1 MGCIIL
7 WYQIYLWYPIYLCYI
22 LITFDIFPSLPFL
35 PITCDILFTWDN
47 LLSSYFRLWMP
58 VWQMMEMHSCMV
70 LALYTEILPWI
81 QKWVTF
87 LPMWHTYQYVNW
99 YNWAMKGYYHFLF
112 KENIIG
118 TCISEPDKIGMIFRH
133 ILVKARDA
141 FTENKY
147 TDWLQVWNLHIK
159 FFFFYCFRIPMWNV
173 TVWQML
179 RKSWGCQ
186 ERNWLPW
193 HYCWAVTIYPKVY
206 QE

>member
-1 MGCIIL
+1 
-7 WYQIYLWYPIYLCYI
+7 
-22 LITFDIFPSLPFL
+22 
-35 PITCDILFTWDN
+35 
-47 LLSSYFRLWMP
+47 
-58 VWQMMEMHSCMV
+58 MV

-87 LPMWHTYQYVNW
+87 LPLWHTYQYVNW

>member
-7 WYQIYLWYPIYLCYI
+7 WYQIYLWYPIYLFYI
-22 LITFDIFPSLPFL
+22 LLIFDIFPSLPFL

-87 LPMWHTYQYVNW
+87 LPLWHDYQYIYW
-99 YNWAMKGYYHFLF
+99 YNWTIIGYYHF
-112 KENIIG
+112 KENIG
-118 TCISEPDKIGMIFRH
+118 TCISKPDKIVMIFRH
-133 ILVKARDA
+133 ILVTARDA

-147 TDWLQVWNLHIK
+147 RDWLQVWNLHIK

-173 TVWQML
+173 TVWQM
-179 RKSWGCQ
+179 
-186 ERNWLPW
+186 
-193 HYCWAVTIYPKVY
+193 
-206 QE
+206 